1 MLWAESYSAVYS
13 TNAYQL
19 PANRGLTDSYMN
31 YQMYNNQ
38 PGYNARMGHYGGDDP
53 GLTASNSMYNSAA
66 LLTREYWVI

>member
-1 MLWAESYSAVYS
+1 
-13 TNAYQL
+13 
-19 PANRGLTDSYMN
+19 MN

-66 LLTREYWVI
+66 LLTREY